1 MESNNLNHVFIA
13 AAMIVLIVGAFAGG
27 LLLGWVLP
35 KSNSTT
41 LAPVQTQMAAI
52 DQQAT
57 PNPESTATQ
66 EPLNELF
73 SPFWQTW
80 ELVHNQ
86 YVDQPVDDT
95 QLMQGAIRGMLDSLG
110 DQHTSYMDPDEY
122 EQMNAPL
129 VGEYDGIGAWVDTTT
144 EYLTIVSPMP
154 DSPAEKAGL
163 KAGDQILAVD
173 GEDMTG
179 IDANLVLRKVL
190 GKAGTD
196 VTLTIS
202 REGESEP
209 FDVTITRETITLTSV
224 ESKMLDNGIA
234 YINLTTFG
242 ETTDDELKT
251 ALKDL
256 LAQNPKG
263 LILDLRNNGGG
274 YLDTAIDVVSEFI
287 PGGKTVMYEQ
297 FGDGT
302 RKTYTAKSGGLAT
315 DIPLVVLVNEGT
327 ASASEITAG
336 AIQDYGRG
344 TLVGKTTYGK
354 GSVQLVTDLENDQ
367 GAVRVTVAHWLTPK
381 ERLIHKIG
389 LTPDYEVEL
398 TEEDYKAGKDP
409 QLDKAI
415 ELLTQQ

>member
-1 MESNNLNHVFIA
+1 MESKTLNKVFIA
-13 AAMIVLIVGAFAGG
+13 AAVIVLIIGAFAGG
-27 LLLGWVLP
+27 LLVGWLLP
-35 KSNSTT
+35 KSSTTT
-41 LAPVQTQMAAI
+41 LAPVQTQMAEI
-52 DQQAT
+52 DQQST
-57 PNPESTATQ
+57 PNPEATATE

-73 SPFWQTW
+73 APFWQTW
-80 ELVHNQ
+80 KLVHSQ
-86 YVDQPVDDT
+86 YVEQPVDDT
-95 QLMQGAIRGMLDSLG
+95 VLMQGAIRGMLDSLG
-110 DQHTSYMDPDEY
+110 DQHTSYMDPDEF

-144 EYLTIVSPMP
+144 EYLTIVSPMA

-163 KAGDQILAVD
+163 KAGDQIVGVD
-173 GEDMTG
+173 GEDVTG
-179 IDANLVLRKVL
+179 TDASLVLRRVL

-196 VTLTIS
+196 VTLTIL
-202 REGESEP
+202 REGETKT
-209 FDVTITRETITLTSV
+209 FDVTITRETITLKSV
-224 ESKMLDNGIA
+224 ESKMLENNIA

-242 ETTDDELKT
+242 ESTTQELKD

-274 YLDTAIDVVSEFI
+274 YLDTAIEVVSQFI
-287 PGGKTVMYEQ
+287 PGGETVMYEQ

-302 RKTYTAKSGGLAT
+302 RKTYTARNGGLAT
-315 DIPLVVLVNEGT
+315 EIPLVVLVNEGT

-344 TLVGKTTYGK
+344 ALVGVTTYGK
-354 GSVQLVTDLENDQ
+354 GSVQIVETLENDQ

-389 LTPDYEVEL
+389 LTPDYVVEL
-398 TEEDYKAGKDP
+398 TEQDYKAGKDP
-409 QLDKAI
+409 QLEKAV
-415 ELLTQQ
+415 ELLTQ

>member
-1 MESNNLNHVFIA
+1 MESKTLNNVFIA
-13 AAMIVLIVGAFAGG
+13 AAVIVLIVGAFAGG
-27 LLLGWVLP
+27 LLVGWMLP
-35 KSNSTT
+35 KSSTTT
-41 LAPVQTQMAAI
+41 LAPVQTQMAEI

-57 PNPESTATQ
+57 PNPAATATA
-66 EPLNELF
+66 EPLSDLF

-80 ELVHNQ
+80 ELVHEQ

-95 QLMQGAIRGMLDSLG
+95 KLMQGAIRGMLDALG
-110 DQHTSYMDPDEY
+110 DQHTSYMDPDEF

-163 KAGDQILAVD
+163 KAGDQIVGVD
-173 GEDMTG
+173 GEDVTG
-179 IDANLVLRKVL
+179 IDASLVLRQVL
-190 GKAGTD
+190 GTAGTD
-196 VTLTIS
+196 VTLTIL
-202 REGESEP
+202 REGEAET

-224 ESKMLDNGIA
+224 ESKMLENDIA

-242 ETTDDELKT
+242 ETTTQELED
-251 ALKDL
+251 ALEDL
-256 LAQNPKG
+256 MAQNPKG

-274 YLDTAIDVVSEFI
+274 YLDTAIEVVSQFI
-287 PGGKTVMYEQ
+287 PGGKVVMYEQ

-302 RKTYTAKSGGLAT
+302 RRSYTAKDGGLAT
-315 DIPLVVLVNEGT
+315 EIPLVVLVNEGT

-344 TLVGKTTYGK
+344 ALVGVTTYGK
-354 GSVQLVTDLENDQ
+354 GSVQIVQNLDNDQ
-367 GAVRVTVAHWLTPK
+367 GAVRVTVARWLTPN

-389 LTPDYEVEL
+389 LTPDYVVEL

-415 ELLTQQ
+415 ELLTQ